1 MVEALGIIGN
11 VRILM
16 KHSHVLF
23 TALVAVTMALAPL
36 FHIGSQR
43 AGSEL
48 FCLKTMR
55 ACPDSGSDAV
65 RESKGCCDK
74 HRGTPGQTPADRS
87 FNDNPV
93 SDQKAPANGDD
104 GCPCCVEVT
113 VLLVPW
119 FVPDDTSSYTLA
131 IQSPAP
137 FNSIRPDGAELDSL
151 LRPPIL

>member
-1 MVEALGIIGN
+1 M
-11 VRILM
+11 RILI
-16 KHSHVLF
+16 KHSRVLF
-23 TALVAVTMALAPL
+23 TALVVVTMTLAPL
-36 FHIGSQR
+36 FHVGSQR

-55 ACPDSGSDAV
+55 ACPDSGKAPV

-74 HRGTPGQTPADRS
+74 HRGTPDRTPTNRS
-87 FNDNPV
+87 FSDISV
-93 SDQKAPANGDD
+93 SDHEVPGAPANGDD

-119 FVPDDTSSYTLA
+119 FVPDDTDSYTLA